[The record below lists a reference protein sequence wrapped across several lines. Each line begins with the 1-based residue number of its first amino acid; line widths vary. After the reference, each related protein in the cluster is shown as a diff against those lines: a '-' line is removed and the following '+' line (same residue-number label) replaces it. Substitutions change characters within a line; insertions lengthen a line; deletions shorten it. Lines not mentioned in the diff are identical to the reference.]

1 MTPEREAHLKD
12 LALSGHAQ
20 AAEIRELL
28 TILDARIREAK
39 QRGVELGLAWGGMG
53 VGCADPEGYRKVVA
67 EIISKADNLK

>member
-12 LALSGHAQ
+12 LALSGRAQ

-53 VGCADPEGYRKVVA
+53 VGCADPEGYRRVFA